1 MFLNKPDYPLR
12 VRKLAGECDLGFQKH
27 GLEFFSL
34 LVPAGC
40 PLALLPLLVLIE
52 FISYLAR
59 NISLGLRLAANIVS
73 GCMFLNLLAGFTYN
87 IVTDI
92 RDSLAILF
100 SSSTIELRYVC
111 YSIGDTSEGST
122 NLPSTSVNESEYNS
136 GDPTNLPSTSGN
148 ESEGNM
154 NESDSEDDVDVA
166 AKKLVSKHKS
176 DVEELHKYYENKKLR
191 ISEKFIAEANQV
203 GESDRDPLRQQRDES
218 LSKLYKTYDKALS
231 DIALQYPESESDYS
245 SWTTQRGMSPGS
257 DVKDGSEQSNTNE
270 KQPSSSSVNPQSS
283 GRSSPEGR
291 FRQDSSDVMSD
302 SAPMD
307 FDDPS

>member
-1 MFLNKPDYPLR
+1 
-12 VRKLAGECDLGFQKH
+12 
-27 GLEFFSL
+27 
-34 LVPAGC
+34 
-40 PLALLPLLVLIE
+40 
-52 FISYLAR
+52 
-59 NISLGLRLAANIVS
+59 
-73 GCMFLNLLAGFTYN
+73 MFLNLLAGFTYN

-218 LSKLYKTYDKALS
+218 LSKLHKTYEKALS

-245 SWTTQRGMSPGS
+245 S
-257 DVKDGSEQSNTNE
+257 
-270 KQPSSSSVNPQSS
+270 
-283 GRSSPEGR
+283 
-291 FRQDSSDVMSD
+291 
-302 SAPMD
+302 
-307 FDDPS
+307 